1 MAELKTKRTASDVGK
16 FLRGVKD
23 PRRKKDAFTVLEVMR
38 AATGEEPAMW
48 GSSIVGF
55 GSYHYVYASGHEGD
69 SCLVGF
75 SPRKDA
81 LVLYLMGA
89 YEGRD
94 ALIKKL
100 GKCKAGK
107 GCLYVKSMDDIHG
120 STLRK
125 MIKST
130 VRHLTR
136 LYPRERP

>member
-1 MAELKTKRTASDVGK
+1 MAELKTKRTASSVEK
-16 FLRGVKD
+16 FLQGIKD

-38 AATGEEPAMW
+38 AVTGEEPAMW

-89 YEGRD
+89 YEDRE

-100 GKCKAGK
+100 GTCTAGK
-107 GCLYVKSMDDIHG
+107 GCIYVKSMDDIHEP
-120 STLRK
+120 TLRK
-125 MIKST
+125 MIKAT
-130 VRHLTR
+130 VRYLTK
-136 LYPRERP
+136 LYPPVRG